1 MEPWSV
7 VHSDAVKNTFI
18 DISDPPQEEDRP
30 KSDSEWLRRRSRS
43 ASPPRTSSA
52 QADSKEPVSEIG
64 LEPEPMLGTSDT
76 QEGAKKRRPGKR
88 EREQLKGLQT
98 RDADCQRAEPTQ
110 ISWPPPSTKCVLSV
124 LALFACA
131 CAAWSWQGMQPQ
143 PQLNVEQQ
151 AKMDTCMR
159 PEEKLEKPA
168 NALIKILTQVTEQ
181 GAEKDHDAVIS
192 KLDNERFNVRSGAW
206 KFRCKAS
213 ARAKLSP
220 PSDSS
225 RSQGLPQEVVE
236 SIVSS
241 LKWDE
246 EVSTQQRNFQVD
258 GRNSV
263 GHMYHFRLQS
273 TRLGG
278 MASVALMAYG
288 LDFDMQKVVDHYET
302 SEEPVYEDDVY
313 IDRFGQ
319 GQVAKKFVQMAQ
331 KKFPIYSHRAL
342 PENVSQADLMQALD
356 FACSREATKILS
368 A

>member
-18 DISDPPQEEDRP
+18 NISDPPQEEDRP

-131 CAAWSWQGMQPQ
+131 CAAWSWQGMRPQ

-206 KFRCKAS
+206 KFRCKVDDLEAS

-278 MASVALMAYG
+278 MAS
-288 LDFDMQKVVDHYET
+288 
-302 SEEPVYEDDVY
+302 
-313 IDRFGQ
+313 
-319 GQVAKKFVQMAQ
+319 
-331 KKFPIYSHRAL
+331 
-342 PENVSQADLMQALD
+342 ALD
-356 FACSREATKILS
+356 FVCSREATKILS